1 MVMGFEAFKEAFK
14 GYEDCYT
21 IIGGTACD
29 ILMGKAN
36 LNFRVTKDIDMIL
49 LIENRFEEFGEVLWK
64 FVKEG
69 DYRCGW
75 KSSEKLHFYRFTEPQ
90 KPDFPIMIELF
101 SKDPGYQLH
110 ESNMTIT
117 PLHISDEISSL
128 SAIMLNDAYYEFM
141 LNGKKVVNEVGVLG
155 AEYLIP
161 FKMRAWID
169 LSRRKSEDE
178 HVNSDDIKK
187 HKNDVFRLMNIINPD
202 ERINVPEV
210 VKNDIREFVTKMPQ
224 ERINLKNV
232 GLDMKVEDALQIL
245 KDVYGV

>member
-1 MVMGFEAFKEAFK
+1 MVMGFEVFKEAFK

-36 LNFRVTKDIDMIL
+36 LNFRITKDIDMIL
-49 LIENRFEEFGEVLWK
+49 LIENRFEEFGEVMWEFINNGK
-64 FVKEG
+64 
-69 DYRCGW
+69 YRCGW
-75 KSSEKLHFYRFTEPQ
+75 KSSEKIHFYRFTEPQ
-90 KPDFPIMIELF
+90 TPGYPIMIELF

-110 ESNMTIT
+110 ESDMIIT
-117 PLHISDEISSL
+117 PLHISDEVSSL
-128 SAIMLNDAYYEFM
+128 SAIMLNDEYYEFM
-141 LNGKKVVNEVGVLG
+141 LSGRKVVNEVGILG
-155 AEYLIP
+155 AEHLIP

-169 LSRRKSEDE
+169 LTRRKNEGE

-202 ERINVPEV
+202 GTVSVPEV
-210 VKNDIREFVTKMPQ
+210 VKADIREFVTRMPQ
-224 ERINLKNV
+224 ERINLKNLE
-232 GLDMKVEDALQIL
+232 LDMELEDALQVL

>member
-1 MVMGFEAFKEAFK
+1 
-14 GYEDCYT
+14 
-21 IIGGTACD
+21 
-29 ILMGKAN
+29 
-36 LNFRVTKDIDMIL
+36 
-49 LIENRFEEFGEVLWK
+49 
-64 FVKEG
+64 
-69 DYRCGW
+69 
-75 KSSEKLHFYRFTEPQ
+75 
-90 KPDFPIMIELF
+90 
-101 SKDPGYQLH
+101 
-110 ESNMTIT
+110 
-117 PLHISDEISSL
+117 
-128 SAIMLNDAYYEFM
+128 
-141 LNGKKVVNEVGVLG
+141 
-155 AEYLIP
+155 
-161 FKMRAWID
+161 MRAWID